1 MPLGKGGKYKK
12 KSGKAKHTLTQDDIE
27 FLKKNTRYDEQEI
40 KEWYRYVPMRCDPV
54 QSVLKVIKYLYILN
68 WPGSVSFGPN

>member
-1 MPLGKGGKYKK
+1 VCSCTTIISWLRAYVLWIYPLGKGGKYKK

-40 KEWYRYVPMRCDPV
+40 KEWYR
-54 QSVLKVIKYLYILN
+54 
-68 WPGSVSFGPN
+68 